1 MEALDKLA
9 EAECIAE
16 EILVERQEVSMA
28 SKDLTSLFAFSSP

>member
-16 EILVERQEVSMA
+16 EILVERQEVCMA
-28 SKDLTSLFAFSSP
+28 IKDLTSLFVFSSP